1 MPPLRPD
8 QPATSTDDAPD
19 RRARKDG
26 SVAWRRVSH
35 RTDVATQPDIARL
48 MAGLEPAQ
56 REAVLAN
63 APVVCVLAGAG
74 TGKTKVL
81 TLRVARRVLDASV
94 HPSHVLV
101 CTFSRKAAEELRARL
116 FTLGVGR
123 DVHAGTLHRAALRL
137 IAHHCHDR
145 AQNPPQVVA
154 DRRPLLA
161 ELLDHAPGTSP
172 SRRADA
178 SRRSRTQRSDHERD
192 ARRTAVSRLDTEIGW
207 AKSRLVGPSDYEAAA
222 RSASRRAFAPAARIA
237 ELYAHYEEERRRRRV
252 LDLDD
257 LVWHCGDLLEQDPS
271 FAQAVRWWHR
281 HLFVDEMQ
289 DLSDAQY
296 RLLRLLAGDEP
307 DLFVVGDPNQSVYG
321 WNGADPELLQRV
333 TEEYAGTRVVRLET
347 NHRCTAPV
355 VRLASAALGRPTP
368 PPSAHDEGP
377 LPVVARLDNDV
388 EEARWVARQVW
399 VAHRPGRRWST
410 IAVLARTNAQL
421 SRIAQALLDEH
432 VPYRISGA
440 ELGPASDVR
449 EAPDDSQGTDPR
461 HVAEPSPAHV
471 DLEATDGSAQGAMD
485 EQQDA
490 VVLSTFHRA
499 KGLQW
504 RTVFVVGVSDGLVPL
519 VTARSSA
526 AKAEE
531 RRLFYVAL
539 SRAEEELTCT
549 WALRQGAAT
558 AGDNAPERRASP
570 WLAPV
575 ERALEQMRHDRAEAT
590 PARAA
595 RHLAAIRDL
604 LSSASPPP
612 PFDTTT

>member
-1 MPPLRPD
+1 
-8 QPATSTDDAPD
+8 
-19 RRARKDG
+19 
-26 SVAWRRVSH
+26 VSH
-35 RTDVATQPDIARL
+35 STDVATHPDIDRL
-48 MAGLEPAQ
+48 VAGLEPAQ

-81 TLRVARRVLDASV
+81 TLRIARRVLDASA

-101 CTFSRKAAEELRARL
+101 CTFSRKAAEELRRRL

-123 DVHAGTLHRAALRL
+123 DVHAGTFHRMALRL

-145 AQNPPQVVA
+145 AQATPAIVA

-161 ELLDHAPGTSP
+161 ELLEQSPGAPRQHANPNL
-172 SRRADA
+172 RARTA
-178 SRRSRTQRSDHERD
+178 RAERGPVARRSD
-192 ARRTAVSRLDTEIGW
+192 AARLDTEIGW
-207 AKSRLVGPSDYEAAA
+207 AKSRMVAPSGYEEAVGE
-222 RSASRRAFAPAARIA
+222 ASRRTFLPAGRVA
-237 ELYAHYEEERRRRRV
+237 ELYARYEEARRRRGL

-257 LVWHCGDLLEQDPS
+257 LVWHCGDLLEQDPA
-271 FAQAVRWWHR
+271 FAQAIRWWHR

-296 RLLRLLAGDEP
+296 RLLGLLAGDTP

-321 WNGADPELLQRV
+321 WNGADPELLHRM
-333 TEEYAGTRVVRLET
+333 TEEFAGTRVVRLET
-347 NHRCTAPV
+347 NHRCTTPV
-355 VRLASAALGRPTP
+355 VQVASAARGRAP
-368 PPSAHDEGP
+368 PPPRARGDGP
-377 LPVVARLDNDV
+377 LPTVGCLANDV

-399 VAHRPGRRWST
+399 IAHRPGRRWSS

-421 SRIAQALLDEH
+421 VRIAEALGDEH
-432 VPYRISGA
+432 VPHRISGA

-449 EAPDDSQGTDPR
+449 GVRDDPG
-461 HVAEPSPAHV
+461 
-471 DLEATDGSAQGAMD
+471 ATDLVGGDGPGPLRPEPAVADAHASPGAEEPD
-485 EQQDA
+485 DA

-504 RTVFVVGVSDGLVPL
+504 RTVFVVGASDGLVPL

-539 SRAEEELTCT
+539 SRAEEDLTCT
-549 WALRQGAAT
+549 WALRPGAAT
-558 AGDNAPERRASP
+558 AVDDVPERRASP
-570 WLAPV
+570 WLAPL
-575 ERALEQMRHDRAEAT
+575 ERALEELRRDSAEASPT
-590 PARAA
+590 RAA
-595 RHLAAIRDL
+595 RHLAKMRDL
-604 LSSASPPP
+604 LSPPSLGA
-612 PFDTTT
+612 TT